1 MNSRAYTVNLI
12 TYISS
17 LSALTFQKG
26 KLSLAISHPHPTPSG
41 CWITDVHQQAILN
54 PFTAAFHP
62 SSVHQDTP
70 SPLSSSGALPK
81 LFPSLTNMTLCDQL
95 PHPLVFLISTIWGS
109 LSPSYTCATD
119 VPTSAY
125 QVTLVYLFVNA
136 MYFAFSLNYF

>member
-1 MNSRAYTVNLI
+1 MNSRAYAVNLV

-26 KLSLAISHPHPTPSG
+26 KLSLAISHLHPTPSG
-41 CWITDVHQQAILN
+41 CWITDVHQHAILN
-54 PFTAAFHP
+54 PFHSNLPSLLSPSRYTEPSFH
-62 SSVHQDTP
+62 
-70 SPLSSSGALPK
+70 LGALPK
-81 LFPSLTNMTLCDQL
+81 IFPSLTNMALCGQL
-95 PHPLVFLISTIWGS
+95 PLPLAFLISTIWGS

-125 QVTLVYLFVNA
+125 QITLVYLFVNA